1 VNKPRIA
8 FVYGPWASGSKTFD
22 FTDLLASSQ
31 GLTGSEVGCF
41 YIAREMA
48 KRGWHTTLYVPVRN
62 TPDTHIWDGVQ
73 IRPLTSFQSESSQ
86 HEVLYSWNDPD
97 VFRGISNEGTL
108 RLENHQIA
116 DFRFCQPGWENLVDI
131 FTSPSDS
138 HMKWMAPQTSC
149 PEKWRMVPNGWDPDM
164 FPQTKKVPGRV
175 IYASSPDRGLHWL
188 LQQWSKIRKKV
199 PHATLR
205 IFYNFDSWAENI
217 GAVRYANPGVP
228 DFKEL
233 HFRALY
239 IKEAVRKLANH
250 GVEHYKAVSRIRMA
264 QEFGEAECLG
274 YPCDPVRYTET
285 FCVTALEGCATGAIP
300 VLTNADALGDIFGG
314 HAPVV
319 KAPVFEHINEFT
331 DMIVRAL
338 SDKPFQT
345 EWREKGAAFAKVM
358 TWANSAACLESVI
371 QEGLEKKT

>member
-1 VNKPRIA
+1 MNKPKIA
-8 FVYGPWASGSKTFD
+8 FIFGPWSSGIKTFD
-22 FTDLLASSQ
+22 FTNLINSPQ
-31 GLTGSEVGCF
+31 GLTGSEIGCF
-41 YIAREMA
+41 FIAREMA
-48 KRGWHTTLYVPVRN
+48 KRGWPTSIYAPLRN
-62 TPDTHIWDGVQ
+62 SPNGCIWDDVS
-73 IRPLTSFQSESSQ
+73 IRPLGNLKDEIQDFSIA
-86 HEVLYSWNDPD
+86 YAWNEPD
-97 VFRGISNEGTL
+97 IL
-108 RLENHQIA
+108 RQVPPSILRIENHQIA
-116 DFRFCQPGWENLVDI
+116 DFNFCQPGWDQVVDV
-131 FTSPSDS
+131 FTSPSNS
-138 HMKWMAPQTSC
+138 HMDWMSTQTPC
-149 PEKWRMVPNGWDPDM
+149 PEKWRMVPNGWDPEM
-164 FPQTKKVPGRV
+164 FPSIEKVPGRV

-188 LQQWSKIRKKV
+188 LQQWPRIRKEV

-205 IFYNFDSWAENI
+205 IFYNFDSWAEGI
-217 GAVRYANPGVP
+217 GNVRYANPGVP

-319 KAPVFEHINEFT
+319 KAPVFEHLNEFT